1 MELPLKALLGD
12 YGDRLA
18 KSYGGEYTISD
29 ANLREK
35 LTVDEYKELCHKY
48 DYLVPVELE
57 PEPPLLED
65 EDFVVTS
72 DGVDHTEPILIEDE
86 EPSPLVFLEAEVPE
100 VEDKPKTNKRKNA
113 N

>member
-12 YGDRLA
+12 YGQRLSKA
-18 KSYGGEYTISD
+18 YGGEFTISD

-65 EDFVVTS
+65 LVVNS
-72 DGVDHTEPILIEDE
+72 VGVDHTEPILIEDE
-86 EPSPLVFLEAEVPE
+86 PQT
-100 VEDKPKTNKRKNA
+100 KPRKPRKNA